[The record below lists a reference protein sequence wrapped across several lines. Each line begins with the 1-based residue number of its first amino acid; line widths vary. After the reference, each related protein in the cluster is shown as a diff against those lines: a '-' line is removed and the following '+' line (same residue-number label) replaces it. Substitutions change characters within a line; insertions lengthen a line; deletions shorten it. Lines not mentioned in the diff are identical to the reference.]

1 MEDKAPKKSIKFSDA
16 GKIVAA
22 GDSEGCIVI
31 YRIYNMEHSPV
42 SDEHQV
48 KRLQGIIQQ
57 NSDISSKV

>member
-1 MEDKAPKKSIKFSDA
+1 MQEN
-16 GKIVAA
+16 IVAA
-22 GDSEGCIVI
+22 GDSEGCIAV

-42 SDEHQV
+42 SDEHQI